1 MQHHLTIQEAIFTL
15 SNFNKQID
23 QLTYRFRSNFFGP
36 VKVDGKPIAHDDKA
50 KSNEEELVKYKQ
62 MITDIS
68 ALRHAIAQANNE
80 LIVENHSVTYQLE
93 WVRQTRLLLTQLENL
108 IQRQETRVETGVGVV
123 EYSAYNESSIRED
136 IDRLTKEVNK
146 ISSLIDQS
154 NANSMIS
161 IDLLTEI

>member
-1 MQHHLTIQEAIFTL
+1 M
-15 SNFNKQID
+15 
-23 QLTYRFRSNFFGP
+23 
-36 VKVDGKPIAHDDKA
+36 
-50 KSNEEELVKYKQ
+50 
-62 MITDIS
+62 
-68 ALRHAIAQANNE
+68 
-80 LIVENHSVTYQLE
+80 
-93 WVRQTRLLLTQLENL
+93 VRQTRLLLTQLENL

>member
-1 MQHHLTIQEAIFTL
+1 M
-15 SNFNKQID
+15 
-23 QLTYRFRSNFFGP
+23 
-36 VKVDGKPIAHDDKA
+36 DGKPIAHDDKD
-50 KSNEEELVKYKQ
+50 KSNEEDLVKYKQ
-62 MITDIS
+62 LITDTS
-68 ALRHAIAQANNE
+68 ALRHAIAKANNE
-80 LIVENHSVTYQLE
+80 HIVENHSVTYQLE

-123 EYSAYNESSIRED
+123 EYSAYNETSIRED